1 MYYNVKISHS
11 DKLELGNLLDRYIK
25 DVGKKMANLTFTT
38 SSELQNIKNDLDL
51 IIRIRTAL
59 ETANVIPVGKD

>member
-38 SSELQNIKNDLDL
+38 SSELQTIKDDLDL

>member
-25 DVGKKMANLTFTT
+25 DVGKKMSNLTFTT
-38 SSELQNIKNDLDL
+38 SSELQTIKNDLDL